1 MDQDIFIIKL
11 CSQDFNLSSE
21 DTHSYIYCTCIHNYH
36 VHAFLWDKA
45 MQPPDCLS
53 YMRQQSHLPVTVK
66 VTHWEGCGLVKTMQ
80 ASSAV
85 LG

>member
-21 DTHSYIYCTCIHNYH
+21 DTHSYIYCTCIHNYSLE
-36 VHAFLWDKA
+36 V

-66 VTHWEGCGLVKTMQ
+66 VRCGLVKTMQ

>member
-1 MDQDIFIIKL
+1 MDQDIFIVKL

-21 DTHSYIYCTCIHNYH
+21 DTHSTFT
-36 VHAFLWDKA
+36 VHAYTTTPWYSILLDKA

-66 VTHWEGCGLVKTMQ
+66 VTHCEGCGLVKTMQ